1 MSKTTQNTDGLFK
14 YALYGFMFGIIL
26 IKAEVVSWW
35 RIQEMFRLGSFHM
48 YGVIGSAVFTG
59 AIAIF
64 LIKKFGIKTSDG
76 QEPIIESK
84 PYNKG
89 TIIGGLM
96 FGLGWAITGACPGPI
111 YALLGAG
118 YSSFMVVLLG
128 ALLGVYVYGAL
139 KDKLPH

>member
-1 MSKTTQNTDGLFK
+1 MSTTRQNTDSLLK
-14 YALYGFMFGIIL
+14 YALYGFLFGITL

-111 YALLGAG
+111 YGLLGAG
-118 YSSFMVVLLG
+118 YTSFIVVLLG